1 MLKTNSYSFIPCYNF
16 SHNEVQFSL
25 TLILYYAAIYP
36 SYFHKRVELLFF
48 HHFLNS
54 KKFIRL
60 LYSELI
66 YGETAP
72 IQPAWWVA
80 LFPPREI
87 AVSSCY
93 YELFYDL
100 GVQFGQNW
108 QNIPH
113 LISISV
119 TCLPTKPF
127 TSLICLSYRC
137 NFAESL
143 SSTPSTIITTCDLFC
158 FISSPHQSFPTYL
171 PTTPPKSN
179 PIPQNSL

>member
-1 MLKTNSYSFIPCYNF
+1 MVKPP
-16 SHNEVQFSL
+16 QFNPLDEWHCFLRVRSL
-25 TLILYYAAIYP
+25 YRRAIT
-36 SYFHKRVELLFF
+36 SYFMIWVFNLDKTGKIFQILTQ
-48 HHFLNS
+48 NS
-54 KKFIRL
+54 
-60 LYSELI
+60 
-66 YGETAP
+66 
-72 IQPAWWVA
+72 
-80 LFPPREI
+80 
-87 AVSSCY
+87 
-93 YELFYDL
+93 
-100 GVQFGQNW
+100 
-108 QNIPH
+108 H

-158 FISSPHQSFPTYL
+158 FISFPHQSFPTYL